1 MVNKNNTS
9 FINLLKENLGPKKN
23 EQAAQ
28 EP

>member
-1 MVNKNNTS
+1 MGNKNNTS